1 VVHVSVF
8 YAWRLNF
15 ETFMCKTDTFIQYLL
30 LINSLCNDN
39 GVVVYY
45 IIMNESLLP
54 VIVVNV
60 ECEDC
65 NYLCNGYRC
74 LC

>member
-1 VVHVSVF
+1 MFQCSMLGDEILQPSCVQQI
-8 YAWRLNF
+8 
-15 ETFMCKTDTFIQYLL
+15 DTFIQYLL

-39 GVVVYY
+39 GIVVYY
-45 IIMNESLLP
+45 FIMNESLLP
-54 VIVVNV
+54 VIVVNL
-60 ECEDC
+60 ECEYC